1 MMSRSIGENLKKKIF
16 LFFSNYLPL
25 QIWTLKIFNHD
36 ISKTIT
42 ARSFKLGQ
50 LIEDDELIN
59 W

>member
-1 MMSRSIGENLKKKIF
+1 MMRRSIGENLKKSYFI
-16 LFFSNYLPL
+16 FSNYLPL
-25 QIWTLKIFNHD
+25 QIWTLKICIYD

-50 LIEDDELIN
+50 LIEDGEEIN